1 MEVDSELLLNCS
13 DSQRR
18 WSAEVSRHSHA
29 LDLEPGVFTWKD
41 PRRIAVSLLQSA
53 DHSQRRKRS
62 SFASAMAMLCFY
74 INRAGTR
81 LDPAQRLVLERA
93 KQELRQ
99 LATRRTGSQVSRPAA
114 GGALP
119 RKT

>member
-1 MEVDSELLLNCS
+1 MEIDSELPLNCS
-13 DSQRR
+13 AVQRC

-53 DHSQRRKRS
+53 EQSQRRKRS
-62 SFASAMAMLCFY
+62 SYASAMSMLCFY

-81 LDPAQRLVLERA
+81 LDPVQRLVLERA
-93 KQELRQ
+93 KQELR
-99 LATRRTGSQVSRPAA
+99 LVATR
-114 GGALP
+114 
-119 RKT
+119 